1 MPTRWGALG
10 LAAVLLAASAGG
22 LLARPTE
29 RYPDLS
35 GLDAD
40 GLVLA
45 LHAPLLG
52 AHPVPWIALLELG
65 EAAVPALVR
74 GLSAEDEETRED
86 CAALLAE
93 LGPCAAAAV
102 PGIMAR
108 LEAETGWDRAR
119 LIVALEEIDPGR
131 RDFLKLRLANADSF
145 RRAWSYYVSPTGDE
159 PDPAS
164 LVALL
169 DDDTPE
175 IRRRAA
181 IVLGFGGDGRAA
193 VLAEIAVALRGD
205 NKDDREGGYR
215 AVAALGSAAHELAP
229 LVVGALEED
238 PWQSFAALEALAA
251 VGAPEEAVVPIFL
264 EILRTAGDS
273 RSDEEGV
280 AARALAGYPSTAP
293 VVVPLLVDALF
304 SERREHHAG
313 RSFKSEAQ
321 EWAAEALGMYGPL
334 AAEAIPQ
341 LMVAARVLPVDR
353 AALDALVSMGDVG
366 ETALVGLSRGEDS
379 WHRQLALITLARV
392 HPGDGRWLAA
402 LAAEF
407 ADPIACAR
415 IVALE
420 CRGPGD
426 AGLLPLLEPG
436 LASPRANDR
445 LHFSLAIIAAGGDAT
460 PLHPVLLR
468 LLGNPDCV
476 LSAAEALLSTGGPS
490 ERAVRKLRAELNGT
504 DRDRLVRT
512 LETIARC
519 GRAAG
524 ELRPDVESLLRYRS
538 RAVRAAARKALAAI
552 AAPD

>member
-10 LAAVLLAASAGG
+10 LAAVLLVASAGG

-52 AHPVPWIALLELG
+52 AHPVAWTALLELG

-74 GLSAEDEETRED
+74 GLSAEDEEARED

-131 RDFLKLRLANADSF
+131 RDFLKLRLANTDSF
-145 RRAWSYYVSPTGDE
+145 RRAWSCYVSPTGDE

-181 IVLGFGGDGRAA
+181 ILLGFGGDGRTA
-193 VLAEIAVALRGD
+193 VLAELAVALRGD
-205 NKDDREGGYR
+205 NKDDREGGFR

-293 VVVPLLVDALF
+293 IVVPLLVDALF
-304 SERREHHAG
+304 SERWEHHGG

-341 LMVAARVLPVDR
+341 LMVASKRPPADR
-353 AALDALVSMGDVG
+353 AAIEALVAMGDAGEIALVS
-366 ETALVGLSRGEDS
+366 LSRDEDPWS
-379 WHRQLALITLARV
+379 RRLALFTLARV
-392 HPGDGRWLAA
+392 HSGDGRWLAA

-407 ADPIACAR
+407 ADPIVCAGQA
-415 IVALE
+415 ALE
-420 CRGPGD
+420 CAGPAD
-426 AGLLPLLEPG
+426 ACLLPLLEPG
-436 LASPRANDR
+436 LASPRAQDR
-445 LHFSLAIIAAGGDAT
+445 LECSLAMIAAGGDAAS
-460 PLHPVLLR
+460 LHPLLVR

-476 LSAAEALLSTGGPS
+476 LPAAEALLSTDGPS
-490 ERAVRKLRAELNGT
+490 ERPLRKLRAELSRN
-504 DRDRLVRT
+504 DKDRLVRA

-519 GRAAG
+519 GRAA
-524 ELRPDVESLLRYRS
+524 EALCPDVEPLLRYRS
-538 RAVRAAARKALAAI
+538 RAVRAAARKALTAI
-552 AAPD
+552 QVPD